1 MKPWIHFYHLSLI
14 RETMIASMGKA
25 VCQACVFIH
34 ALRVVEM
41 NFLGK
46 ITKSQSC
53 YLTIGKVPG
62 GVICQSNMRHDHLV
76 TQHLLCYQIC
86 PTFPFPPFFPCLVC
100 LTFIR
105 RSCVCSLAWP
115 PFLMGKASA
124 VHMVCFDILSLF
136 ALRENSDK
144 KLCKTR
150 HF

>member
-1 MKPWIHFYHLSLI
+1 MMKPWIHFYHLSLI

-34 ALRVVEM
+34 ALRVVEI

-86 PTFPFPPFFPCLVC
+86 PTFPFPPFSRV
-100 LTFIR
+100 
-105 RSCVCSLAWP
+105 
-115 PFLMGKASA
+115 
-124 VHMVCFDILSLF
+124 LSVLHLLEGHVF
-136 ALRENSDK
+136 AL
-144 KLCKTR
+144 
-150 HF
+150 